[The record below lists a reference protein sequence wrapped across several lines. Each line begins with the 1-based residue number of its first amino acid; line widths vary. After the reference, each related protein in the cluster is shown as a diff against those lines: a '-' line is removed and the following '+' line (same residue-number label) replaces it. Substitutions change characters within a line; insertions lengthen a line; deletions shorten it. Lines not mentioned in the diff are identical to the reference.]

1 MRKLL
6 FALALCLPLAAG
18 AQKNRYEDVVPMLK
32 YDAARGG
39 GLFIKAKAAGAEQI
53 FAIDP
58 LRNTSITPTGATLER
73 LEISPNHFVP
83 TLKTAK
89 GEVPEGVV
97 AILGRDAF
105 RQSVLT
111 INGISSNELSLA
123 SDFKWSQTKSMF
135 VMLSSPYKPE
145 WMPLASRKTITPNM
159 VLDTLLT
166 EGAVAFDFA
175 RGRYYS
181 LALEDVPNL
190 AAVDEPTKT
199 SVSIAISVSGTSKPA
214 DKPAA
219 TGEIEHLTTLDFL
232 KKVSDIRSGEQW
244 KYLGSEPCVID
255 FWAPWC
261 APCLR
266 MNPGVEALARE
277 YAGRVKV
284 YKVNID
290 EEKELKEYFGAVA
303 IPMFVFI
310 PMSGAPRPVMGS
322 SIEVVRTEMQ
332 KLVE

>member
-1 MRKLL
+1 MKKLL
-6 FALALCLPLAAG
+6 LCIALCLPLAAG
-18 AQKNRYEDVVPMLK
+18 AQKNRYEDVVPMLS
-32 YDAARGG
+32 YDEARGS
-39 GLFIKAKAAGAEQI
+39 GLFIKAKSAGVEQT
-53 FAIDP
+53 FAIEP
-58 LRNTSITPTGATLER
+58 LRNTSVTREGTTLER

-83 TLKTAK
+83 SLKTVK
-89 GEVPEGVV
+89 GDVPEGVA

-111 INGISSNELSLA
+111 INATNRSETSLA
-123 SDFKWSQTKSMF
+123 SEFRWTQTKSMF
-135 VMLSSPYKPE
+135 ILLTSPYKPE
-145 WMPLASRKTITPNM
+145 WMPLASRKTITNDM
-159 VLDTLLT
+159 LLDTLLT
-166 EGAVAFDFA
+166 EGAVTFDFA

-190 AAVDEPTKT
+190 AAKESSIEEPKT
-199 SVSIAISVSGTSKPA
+199 TSMKIKINVSDATGKP
-214 DKPAA
+214 

-232 KKVSDIRSGEQW
+232 KKVADIRSGEQW
-244 KYLGSEPCVID
+244 KYLGDEPCVID

-290 EEKELKEYFGAVA
+290 EEKELKEHFGAVA

-310 PMSGAPRPVMGS
+310 PLDGAPRPVMGS
-322 SIEVVRTEMQ
+322 SIEVVRENMERLL
-332 KLVE
+332 K